1 MKRIEKLFLTMILT
15 PIVGLLVILAYMAI
29 QL

>member
-1 MKRIEKLFLTMILT
+1 MKRLEKLFLTMILT
-15 PIVGLLVILAYMAI
+15 PIVGLLFILAYMAI